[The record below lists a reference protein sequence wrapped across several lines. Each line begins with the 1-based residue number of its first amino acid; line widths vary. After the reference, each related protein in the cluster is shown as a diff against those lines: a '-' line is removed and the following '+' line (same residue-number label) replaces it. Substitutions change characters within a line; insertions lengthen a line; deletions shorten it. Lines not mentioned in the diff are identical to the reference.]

1 MLKLT
6 LLEFFLRTIPES
18 FILIM
23 ALFILCDVKIKVKPY
38 IISSILYG
46 VCQYFIRILP
56 INYGINTIIGI
67 FVIILIMNQICKAEI
82 ILAIKSSLIITI
94 VLFLLE
100 WINMIGLT
108 FLFGD
113 YMKVIFNNSTLKIL
127 YGIPSLILLEGL
139 ILIYYKT
146 KKGK

>member
-67 FVIILIMNQICKAEI
+67 FVMILIMNQICKVEI

-108 FLFGD
+108 FLLGD

>member
-56 INYGINTIIGI
+56 INYGINTIIRI
-67 FVIILIMNQICKAEI
+67 FVMILIMNQICKVEI

-100 WINMIGLT
+100 WTNMIGLT
-108 FLFGD
+108 FLLGD

>member
-67 FVIILIMNQICKAEI
+67 FVMILIMNQICKAEI

>member
-67 FVIILIMNQICKAEI
+67 FVMILIMNQICKAEI

-108 FLFGD
+108 FLLGD